1 MLQQI
6 QDEQSSDAEQ
16 LNIDATI
23 YENSR
28 SVSSDYLFS
37 LSNEVSYTVSIGGIA
52 GYSENGV
59 IIDAYSKVN
68 VVKKNAYI
76 AGGLVGYANDKG
88 LISPLKVSKR

>member
-1 MLQQI
+1 M
-6 QDEQSSDAEQ
+6 
-16 LNIDATI
+16 
-23 YENSR
+23 
-28 SVSSDYLFS
+28 FS

-76 AGGLVGYANDKG
+76 AGGLVGYAENYNYIAFAYTTGAVYSAEINPSEFVKFFIIK
-88 LISPLKVSKR
+88 LFAMLS